1 LKPQPVLDED
11 KYLQWAGRASNWKTL
26 LPRSVLT
33 WSQIHSLV
41 KRSEIREEFLLRKS
55 GEALEWAT
63 QGVVESLSLVV
74 FKERVDVEHGSVG
87 MVGMG

>member
-1 LKPQPVLDED
+1 VGWKSKQLENITAKVSINLESDPQPGQKSD
-11 KYLQWAGRASNWKTL
+11 
-26 LPRSVLT
+26 
-33 WSQIHSLV
+33 
-41 KRSEIREEFLLRKS
+41 IREEFLLRKS